1 MRASATPSRRW
12 CCRGWSRTSSP
23 SRCPRPKAGWRTIP
37 ACAGA
42 SARVSASWW
51 RPRTTPMT
59 QPFAPAIPSA
69 AWRTCRAGCWSS
81 MVALASTRSEGWSP
95 TAAASSP
102 LSRWATR
109 WPRPAP
115 RRCPGPGRYDS
126 REPSSAPTSP
136 WRLCSEASRR
146 RHPRLQIRSAAHG
159 VVRQSSGRAGDRERG
174 QGLLRAPQSTR
185 RHGVGDER
193 ARARAEGRHRGGRW
207 RRASSWRG
215 GCVDRPAGDRG
226 ARADAAPRRRRLAL
240 LDRPDA
246 RRHPGRDR
254 CHRRGRRQERG
265 VARGAHPRGHR
276 QRGAEAPPGEADG
289 ARGSVSKKK
298 KAGLRLVDTTFRDG
312 NQSLL
317 SGALTGDEI
326 VPIAAMMD
334 GVGFTAMEAVGGATF
349 ETQVRR
355 GEDPWEYVRK
365 LAKATP
371 ETPIQALIRGQNL
384 VANRNFADD
393 SVELFV
399 KHAASCGVDVF
410 RVFDPLNDL
419 RNMET
424 AIAAVLKA
432 KKRAQGALCYAI
444 SPAHNIE
451 GWCSLAK
458 GLANMGCHEV
468 VIKDTSGLLSPQ
480 ATWELVAALKQT
492 VKIPVDVH
500 SHCSSGMAPMAY
512 MAGVEAGADVL
523 DVAMSPLAWGTSQP
537 AAESVVAAL
546 QGGEYDTGLD
556 LDKMW
561 DVQHDVESL
570 RRKHADELSPVADR
584 VDASILRYHLPG
596 ATLEDIHRQL
606 AAHDAAGR
614 LAEVLEEVSRVRLE
628 LGYPPLVAPIRQMIA
643 TQAVYNVIG
652 GERYATVTQELKDY
666 LQGLYGRPPV
676 PADPELRRLVL
687 GREEPITIR
696 PADLLEPQVEAAR
709 NQLKKMS
716 YEPTDETVL
725 IYLLFPSLTPD
736 YLRGPEPESAAPK
749 GPGRSVPPEPIASVP
764 DPPAAPPPA

>member
-1 MRASATPSRRW
+1 M
-12 CCRGWSRTSSP
+12 
-23 SRCPRPKAGWRTIP
+23 
-37 ACAGA
+37 
-42 SARVSASWW
+42 
-51 RPRTTPMT
+51 
-59 QPFAPAIPSA
+59 
-69 AWRTCRAGCWSS
+69 
-81 MVALASTRSEGWSP
+81 
-95 TAAASSP
+95 
-102 LSRWATR
+102 
-109 WPRPAP
+109 
-115 RRCPGPGRYDS
+115 
-126 REPSSAPTSP
+126 
-136 WRLCSEASRR
+136 
-146 RHPRLQIRSAAHG
+146 
-159 VVRQSSGRAGDRERG
+159 
-174 QGLLRAPQSTR
+174 
-185 RHGVGDER
+185 
-193 ARARAEGRHRGGRW
+193 
-207 RRASSWRG
+207 
-215 GCVDRPAGDRG
+215 
-226 ARADAAPRRRRLAL
+226 
-240 LDRPDA
+240 
-246 RRHPGRDR
+246 
-254 CHRRGRRQERG
+254 
-265 VARGAHPRGHR
+265 
-276 QRGAEAPPGEADG
+276 
-289 ARGSVSKKK
+289 KKK
-298 KAGLRLVDTTFRDG
+298 KKTGLRLVDTTFRDG
-312 NQSLL
+312 NQTLL
-317 SGALTGDEI
+317 GGALTGDEI
-326 VPIAAMMD
+326 VPIATMMD
-334 GVGFTAMEAVGGATF
+334 GVGFAAMEAVGGATF

-365 LAKATP
+365 VARATP

-393 SVELFV
+393 TVELFV

-432 KKRAQGALCYAI
+432 KKRLQGALCYAI

-512 MAGVEAGADVL
+512 MAAVEAGADVL

-556 LDKMW
+556 LDRMW
-561 DVQHDVESL
+561 DANIALEVLKRMHE
-570 RRKHADELSPVADR
+570 ADISPVADR
-584 VDASILRYHLPG
+584 IDADILRYRMPG
-596 ATLEDIHRQL
+596 LMLEDIYRQL
-606 AAHDAAGR
+606 GSHEAGAR
-614 LAEVLEEVSRVRLE
+614 VSEVLDEANRVRLE
-628 LGYPPLVAPIRQMIA
+628 LGYPPLVAPVRQMIA

-696 PADLLEPQVEAAR
+696 PADLLEPQVEMAR
-709 NQLKKMS
+709 AQVRKMGQ
-716 YEPTDETVL
+716 EPSDDAVL
-725 IYLLFPSLTPD
+725 IQLLFPNLAPA
-736 YLRGPEPESAAPK
+736 YHQRGDADGRAKQAKAPA
-749 GPGRSVPPEPIASVP
+749 PVTVAP
-764 DPPAAPPPA
+764 DPPPAASPPAADPPPATAPATTAEFDVEVEGEVFKVRVTGAGMAVIPAGPSGAASAPAPKPAPKTGEGTVIAPMQGLIVKIPIRTGDDVKLGDVVAVLEAMKMQNDIVTTVAGKVQDIYVKEGEVVGPNQPLLAIG